1 MELTTSEL
9 RPLLISL
16 LENQKEG
23 LHVKQLALDVYSSQ
37 QTLFDVSSGN
47 PVDENLPSFE
57 ILLNK
62 IQTILAADV
71 KKKNSTFQRVINPKT
86 KKPKKGF
93 YKLYKVK
100 PKQGPAIKIV
110 PQNTAELLQTKAPR
124 DTASTMAKSF
134 EGTAGECAVMS
145 ELLFRGYNVNQF
157 LVDDGVDVVASKYN
171 VFYLVQ
177 VKTTSLD
184 QEQKDRI
191 SVHIEKKHF
200 SSFIGFHI
208 RYVVVVRCSIQG
220 VFTNLF
226 FVFED
231 KDIDQFIYKN
241 CILNPQDSDNIS
253 IKIRFKDGVPYIY
266 HNNNEE
272 DITFY
277 QSRFL

>member
-86 KKPKKGF
+86 KKPK
-93 YKLYKVK
+93 
-100 PKQGPAIKIV
+100 
-110 PQNTAELLQTKAPR
+110 
-124 DTASTMAKSF
+124 
-134 EGTAGECAVMS
+134 
-145 ELLFRGYNVNQF
+145 
-157 LVDDGVDVVASKYN
+157 
-171 VFYLVQ
+171 
-177 VKTTSLD
+177 
-184 QEQKDRI
+184 
-191 SVHIEKKHF
+191 
-200 SSFIGFHI
+200 
-208 RYVVVVRCSIQG
+208 
-220 VFTNLF
+220 
-226 FVFED
+226 
-231 KDIDQFIYKN
+231 N